1 VREEVPGTTIDSLSC
16 HPERSEGSLGSAT
29 KFLRIA
35 RNDIWGFDIMI
46 LNIVDR
52 RKHAYRW
59 KKVNAIIEPTWHDN
73 SIANSDQAEVR
84 HEDPEY
90 EQREGVSVVDAVQ
103 WASALSF
110 GVTLYLYDSA
120 MGHAF

>member
-1 VREEVPGTTIDSLSC
+1 
-16 HPERSEGSLGSAT
+16 
-29 KFLRIA
+29 
-35 RNDIWGFDIMI
+35 MI

-110 GVTLYLYDSA
+110 GVTLYLYDFGDGTRVLTPSELSSRLR
-120 MGHAF
+120 